1 MPQKTNLNIGPYYDD
16 FDKEKNYYKVL
27 FKPGFP
33 IQARELTTLQ
43 STLQNQI
50 ESFGTH
56 FFKEG
61 SMVIPGSVTY
71 DSNYYAVKINDQHL
85 GIDVSVYIKDL
96 VGKKIRGQQSNV
108 TAVIDN
114 YLLASEDGE
123 VEYITLYVKYLNSGT
138 DNETIQFSD
147 DENLVA
153 EENIIYGNTV
163 IPNQSTIA
171 STISLDATAT
181 GASVG
186 ISSGVYFIRGT
197 FVDVSSDKIILDPYT
212 NTPSYRVGLTI
223 VENIVNSKEDNT
235 LYDNAKGFSNFAAPG
250 ADRLQISTFLSKKS
264 LDDFEDKN
272 FIELVK
278 LENGE
283 IKKLQNKSEYSEIK
297 DYFAKRTY
305 EESGDYTLDR
315 FDIEV
320 TNSLNDGI
328 SSNGLYF
335 EGQTTSQGN
344 IPSENLMCVKVSPG
358 KAYIRGYDVELLGT
372 TVIDVEKPRDIQT
385 VPSTLVPF
393 NFGHVL
399 RVNNVFG
406 TPYVGIN
413 EENNYVTL
421 YKRRKNSNNTQLSS
435 SYEIG
440 RARVYSYNL
449 TDSPYTSNATNWDL
463 NLFDIQT
470 YTYLTVNSE
479 IPETD
484 CPSNSYVQGLSSGA
498 SGYVLEAP
506 TSNTLRLIQTSGSFI
521 QGEQISV
528 NGSNILKRSVE
539 LVESY
544 GIQDVKSVFQNAVS
558 LGLSSNFIADTV
570 LEKTLPPRF
579 GVSDTVTISIGG
591 TVTSAGG
598 NFAGIKK
605 DSIVRYQLPGNLLE
619 TFNRVVSISSDNTE
633 IQLAAVPSVANV
645 CSGVLPSTEVTTS
658 IQIGSPKIISSND
671 KLYFNLPTKNISSV
685 NLNNSS
691 LTVKAQVNQLS
702 TDVEGNLISSISN
715 TGITSAFFVPFDTE
729 RYSVIYSDG
738 TVENLTSDQVS
749 ITNGGSNINIT
760 GLNPGQSG
768 NVTLNATVEKV
779 GLQHKVKNY
788 VRGRKL
794 LVNKTIIGEN
804 ESVTGLT
811 TSNYYGLR
819 VQDRE
824 ISLNVPDAA
833 KVIGIF
839 ESLDEQDPF
848 LDRLTFIT
856 GLNLDSSSVIG
867 EKIVGDNSGAVAQL
881 ISKISSTT
889 VEICYLNSLKFIPG
903 ETVTFK
909 ESNIRAN
916 IQQIEVG
923 KYLNLTDSF
932 TLDNGQRNQY
942 YDYSR
947 IVRNSFSRVPSR
959 RLLVVFD
966 YYEIPANDRGDLY
979 TVNSYPF
986 NMYGDETL
994 SFAEVRNSDILDFRP
1009 RVSEFNSINTSPFSF
1024 TARNFGNLSQNNATL
1039 VIAPNESSVLG
1050 YSHYLPRI
1058 DKVVLNKLGEL
1069 SVIKGVSSTS
1079 PAEPTNVEE
1088 AITLGLINLP
1098 PYLYKPTDASIQLI
1112 DNKRYTMREIGKIEG
1127 RVEKLEV
1134 QTSLSLLELTTK
1146 TLQIQD
1152 ADGLSRFKTG
1162 FFADPFENTSLID
1175 IENPDAKCDID
1186 TEKSELTTPIEFY
1199 TIKPEIALSSGL
1211 NPESADFTQNLALL
1225 DSNARK
1231 TGDLITLAYNEVGW
1245 LEQPFATR
1253 VENIN
1258 PFNMILWVGR
1268 ITLTPSS
1275 DTWVRTVY
1283 LNNGTRTVLGDRNM
1297 NYVENILI
1305 SRTPE
1310 RYIRSRNI
1318 KFSSVGLKPFTR
1330 YYSFFDGN
1338 SRVDIVPK
1346 LLEIQMTSG
1355 IFRIGETVDGFIG
1368 GTKVI
1373 SFRLCQLNHKSGP
1386 YNAPTKF
1393 YTTNPYDRTLTISP
1407 AYSASSTLLNVD
1419 ISSLSEEVIGK
1430 FSGYVTEEVT
1440 LIGKTSLAQ
1449 AKVSNVR
1456 LISDVYGYIE
1466 GSIFI
1471 RNPLSSPPPPVRF
1484 LTGRRTFKLTSSPT
1498 DELNTAGSLLI
1509 SSGETTYL
1517 TSGRLDVF
1525 RQTNVVVRVPPPPPA
1540 PPQPGRPPIDP
1551 LAQTF
1556 TVDETG
1562 AFLSSVDLYFAS
1574 KDENENVTIELRTVE
1589 LGTPT
1594 NQLVQD
1600 FATVTL
1606 EPSQINIS
1614 DNASLATRVT
1624 FPSPIYL
1631 QPNTEYALVLLSP
1644 SSDNYEMWI
1653 GRFGETTV
1661 ETQNLPN
1668 AEAILMTRQYLGGS
1682 LFKSQNGTIWT
1693 ANQNEDLKF
1702 KLYKCSFANSG
1713 VAYFYNPDLNVND
1726 SNVSPLIENPIT
1738 TYPRKIKVGIETTT
1752 NSSIINSLSVGTRV
1766 GRNDSFGTNGY
1777 IEKVGSAINTTSIF
1791 NVGVGYSNGTFFNV
1805 PLFSVTGNG
1814 EGAVATLQF
1823 TDNKLSSVVSIT
1835 NSGSGYSQGDVLGIT
1850 TSAVNK
1856 GTNGYIT
1863 VSSINGIDTLYLTN
1877 VQGEQISEGDELIR
1891 YADNGTLV
1899 TSPAVLRGTSSVIN
1913 PLYEGNVISIEN
1925 YNHGMHADNN
1935 IVKIEDV
1942 TPDTFPTVLTQPL
1955 SSDATVISVA
1965 STLPFSTFEGVP
1977 SSQGYLKINN
1987 EIIFYSGIGDGI
1999 LAINERGVDG
2009 SLVRS
2014 HERNSVVYKYELNG
2028 ISLTRIN
2035 TTHQTLPNNSYLKSL
2050 RDIDTFHL
2058 QIDRGTRTVD
2068 NQQLSFTSE
2077 KICGGSEAKTSKNI
2091 QFNSIVPQVN
2101 VITPGQS
2108 TRVVTQLR
2116 TVSATSCAGSEI
2128 SFIDQGFENIELNQ
2142 NNELPTTRM
2151 VCSRVNEIGRLQ
2163 NLPRNKSLTLT
2174 VAMQSNDSNLSPV
2187 IDTSNMAMVF
2197 GRYKLNNPVS
2207 NYVYDNRV
2215 NLVKGDPHSGIY
2227 VSKRVDLSQPA
2238 TSLKVYLTA
2247 YRDSTSDFRVL
2258 YRLFKPDSDNIS
2270 QNYNLF
2276 PGYDNLIDLNGD
2288 GFGDIVIDPF
2298 QNTGN
2303 PDAFTRSSVEGEFL
2317 EYQYTVDNLE
2327 QFTGFAIKIVLSG
2340 TNEARPPKFKDIRV
2354 IALA

>member
-16 FDKEKNYYKVL
+16 FDKEKNYYRVL

-33 IQARELTTLQ
+33 VQARELTTLQ
-43 STLQNQI
+43 SNLQNQI

-56 FFKEG
+56 LFKEG
-61 SMVIPGSVTY
+61 SMVIPGSITY

-123 VEYITLYVKYLNSGT
+123 VEFITLYVKYLNSGE
-138 DNETIQFSD
+138 DNETLQFFD
-147 DENLVA
+147 DENLVSQ
-153 EENIIYGNTV
+153 ENIVYGNTV
-163 IPNQSTIA
+163 IPNQSTVA
-171 STISLDATAT
+171 TTISLDSTAT
-181 GASVG
+181 GSSVG

-197 FVDVSSDKIILDPYT
+197 FVDVSSSKIILDPYT

-223 VENIVNSKEDNT
+223 VEDIVNSKEDAS
-235 LYDNAKGFSNFAAPG
+235 LFDNAKGFSNFAAPG
-250 ADRLQISTFLSKKS
+250 ADRLKISTFLSKKS

-278 LENGE
+278 IENGE
-283 IKKLQNKSEYSEIK
+283 LKKLQNKSQYSEIK

-305 EESGDYTLDR
+305 EESGDYTLDQ

-328 SSNGLYF
+328 SSDGLYF

-358 KAYIRGYDVELLGT
+358 KSYIRGYDVELLGT
-372 TVIDVEKPRDIQT
+372 TVIDIEKPRDIQT
-385 VPSTLVPF
+385 VQSTLVPF
-393 NFGHVL
+393 NFGHIL
-399 RVNNVFG
+399 RVNNVLG
-406 TPYVGIN
+406 TPYIGIN
-413 EENNYVTL
+413 EDNNYVTL
-421 YKRRKNSNNTQLSS
+421 YKRRRTSNNTQLSS
-435 SYEIG
+435 THEIG

-449 TDSPYTSNATNWDL
+449 TDSPYTSNSTNWDL

-470 YTYLTVNSE
+470 YTYLTINSQ

-484 CPSNSYVQGLSSGA
+484 CPANSYIQGLSSGA
-498 SGYVLEAP
+498 SGYVLESP
-506 TSNTLRLIQTSGSFI
+506 TSNILRILQTSGSFI

-528 NGSNILKRSVE
+528 NGSKILTRSIE

-544 GIQDVKSVFQNAVS
+544 GIQDIRSVFQNS
-558 LGLSSNFIADTV
+558 SLLGLSSNFIADVT
-570 LEKTLPPRF
+570 LEKNLAPRF
-579 GVSDTVTISIGG
+579 GISDTVTISPAG
-591 TVTSAGG
+591 TVTSPGG
-598 NFAGIKK
+598 NFSGIKK
-605 DSIVRYQLPGNLLE
+605 DSIIRYQISGNSLE
-619 TFNRVVSISSDNTE
+619 TFNRVASISSDEKE
-633 IQLAAVPSVANV
+633 IQLEAVPSVSDV
-645 CSGVLPSTEVTTS
+645 CSGSLPSAEITTT
-658 IQIGSPKIISSND
+658 IHIGSGKIISNDD
-671 KLYFNLPTKNISSV
+671 KLYFSLPTKNISSV

-691 LTVKAQVNQLS
+691 LTVKTQIKQLS
-702 TDVEGNLISSISN
+702 TDIEGNLVASISN

-729 RYSVIYSDG
+729 RYSVTYSNG

-749 ITNGGSNINIT
+749 VTNNGSNINIK
-760 GLNPGQSG
+760 GLSINQ
-768 NVTLNATVEKV
+768 NANITLNATVEKV

-794 LVNKTIIGEN
+794 VVNKTVVKEN
-804 ESVTGLT
+804 DNVTGLT

-819 VQDRE
+819 IQDRE

-839 ESLDEQDPF
+839 ESLDGQDPI

-867 EKIVGDNSGAVAQL
+867 EKIVGDTSGAIAQL
-881 ISKISSTT
+881 ITKISSTS
-889 VEICYLNSLKFIPG
+889 VEICYLNSLKFLPG

-932 TLDNGQRNQY
+932 TLDNGQRQQY

-947 IVRNSFSRVPSR
+947 ILRNSFSRMPSR

-979 TVNSYPF
+979 TTNSYPF
-986 NMYGDETL
+986 DMYGDETL
-994 SFAEVRNSDILDFRP
+994 QFSGLRNSDILDFRP
-1009 RVSEFNSINTSPFSF
+1009 RVSEFNSINTSPFTFS
-1024 TARNFGNLSQNNATL
+1024 ARNFGNSSQNNSTL
-1039 VIAPNESSVLG
+1039 VIASNETSVLG
-1050 YSHYLPRI
+1050 YSYYLPRT

-1069 SVIKGVSSTS
+1069 SVIKGVSSTN
-1079 PAEPTNVEE
+1079 PTEPTNIEE
-1088 AITLGLINLP
+1088 AITLALIKLP
-1098 PYLYKPTDASIQLI
+1098 PYLYKPTDATIILI
-1112 DNKRYTMREIGKIEG
+1112 DNKRYTMREIGQIKD
-1127 RVEKLEV
+1127 RVEKLEI
-1134 QTSLSLLELTTK
+1134 QTSLSLLELSTK

-1162 FFADPFENTSLID
+1162 FFADPFENTLLID
-1175 IENPDAKCDID
+1175 IENPDVKCDVD
-1186 TEKSELTTPIEFY
+1186 TEKSELTTPIDFY
-1199 TIKPEIALSSGL
+1199 TIKPEIALSSSL
-1211 NPESADFTQNLALL
+1211 NPETADFTQDLSLL
-1225 DSNARK
+1225 DSNVKK
-1231 TGDLITLAYNEVGW
+1231 TGDLITLSYDEVGW

-1253 VENIN
+1253 VENVN

-1268 ITLTPSS
+1268 VTLSPSS
-1275 DTWVRTVY
+1275 DSWVRTVY
-1283 LNNGTRTVLGDRNM
+1283 LNNGTRTILGDRNI

-1310 RYIRSRNI
+1310 KYIRSRNI

-1330 YYSFFDGN
+1330 YYPFFDGN
-1338 SRVDIVPK
+1338 SRVDIIPK
-1346 LLEIQMTSG
+1346 LLEISMTSG

-1368 GTKVI
+1368 ENKVI
-1373 SFRLCQLNHKSGP
+1373 SFRLCQSNHKSGS
-1386 YNAPTKF
+1386 YNFPTKF
-1393 YTTNPYDRTLTISP
+1393 FTTNPYDRSLTISP
-1407 AYSASSTLLNVD
+1407 TYSASSTLLNVD
-1419 ISSLSEEVIGK
+1419 INSLSEEMIGR
-1430 FSGYVTEEVT
+1430 FGGYVTGEVI

-1449 AKVSNVR
+1449 AKVSNIR
-1456 LISDVYGYIE
+1456 LIGDIYGYVE

-1471 RNPLSSPPPPVRF
+1471 RDPLTSPPPSVRF

-1498 DELNTAGSLLI
+1498 NESNTEGSLLI

-1525 RQTNVVVRVPPPPPA
+1525 RQTNVVVRVPPPPS
-1540 PPQPGRPPIDP
+1540 PPPEPRRPPIDP
-1551 LAQTF
+1551 LAQSF

-1562 AFLSSVDLYFAS
+1562 AFLSSADLYFAS

-1589 LGTPT
+1589 LGIPT

-1600 FATVTL
+1600 FAVVTL

-1614 DNASLATRVT
+1614 DDASLATRVT

-1631 QPNTEYALVLLSP
+1631 QPNTEYALVILSP
-1644 SSDNYEMWI
+1644 SSNNYEMWI

-1661 ETQNLPN
+1661 KTQSLPN
-1668 AEAILMTRQYLGGS
+1668 AESILMTRQYLGGS

-1693 ANQNEDLKF
+1693 ATQNEDLKF
-1702 KLYKCSFANSG
+1702 KIYKCRFVNSG
-1713 VAYFYNPDLNVND
+1713 VVYFYNPDLNAND
-1726 SNVSPLIENPIT
+1726 SNVSTLTENPIT

-1752 NSSIINSLSVGTRV
+1752 NSSIINTISIGTRV
-1766 GRNDSFGTNGY
+1766 GQNDNFGTNGF
-1777 IEKVGSAINTTSIF
+1777 IENVGSSINTTSIF
-1791 NVGVGYSNGTFFNV
+1791 NVGAGYSNGTFSNV
-1805 PLFSVTGNG
+1805 PLFSVTGSG
-1814 EGAVATLQF
+1814 EGAVANLQF
-1823 TDNKLSSVVSIT
+1823 TNNKLASVVSIVS
-1835 NSGSGYSQGDVLGIT
+1835 SGTGYSQGDILGIT
-1850 TSAVNK
+1850 TSSVIK

-1863 VSSINGIDTLYLTN
+1863 VSSIDGIDTLYLTN
-1877 VQGEQISEGDELIR
+1877 VQGEQITEGNELVR
-1891 YADNGTLV
+1891 YAENGSLII
-1899 TSPAVLRGTSSVIN
+1899 SPAVLRGTSSVIN
-1913 PLYEGNVISIEN
+1913 SLYEGNVISIEN
-1925 YNHGMHADNN
+1925 YSHGMHSDTN
-1935 IVKIEDV
+1935 IVKLEDIS
-1942 TPDTFPTVLTQPL
+1942 PDTFPTVLTQPL
-1955 SSDATVISVA
+1955 SSDSTVISVA
-1965 STLPFSTFEGVP
+1965 STLPFSTFEGV
-1977 SSQGYLKINN
+1977 SSPTGYLKVNN
-1987 EIIFYSGIGDGI
+1987 EIIFYSSIGEGILGIGQRGI
-1999 LAINERGVDG
+1999 DG
-2009 SLVRS
+2009 SSIRS
-2014 HERNSVVYKYELNG
+2014 HEKNSIVYKYELNG

-2035 TTHQTLPNNSYLKSL
+2035 TTHNLPNNAYLKSL

-2058 QIDRGTRTVD
+2058 EINRSPRSGG
-2068 NQQLSFTSE
+2068 NQQLSFTTE
-2077 KICGGSEAKTSKNI
+2077 ETCGGNEVKTSKNI
-2091 QFNSIVPQVN
+2091 QFSSIIPQVN

-2108 TRVVTQLR
+2108 TRVITQLR
-2116 TVSATSCAGSEI
+2116 TVSGTSCAGNEI
-2128 SFIDQGFENIELNQ
+2128 SFIDQGFENIELGQ
-2142 NNELPTTRM
+2142 NNDLPTTRL

-2163 NLPRNKSLTLT
+2163 NLPRNKSLTLS
-2174 VAMQSNDSNLSPV
+2174 VEMQSNDSNLSPV
-2187 IDTSNMAMVF
+2187 IDTSNISLVF
-2197 GRYKLNNPVS
+2197 GRYKLNNPIS

-2215 NLVKGDPHSGIY
+2215 NLIKDDPHSGIY
-2227 VSKRVDLSQPA
+2227 ISKKIDLSQPA
-2238 TSLKVYLTA
+2238 SSLKVYLTA
-2247 YRDSTSDFRVL
+2247 YRDFSSDFRVL
-2258 YRLFKPDSDNIS
+2258 YRLFKPDSDNIT
-2270 QNYNLF
+2270 QTYNLF
-2276 PGYDNLIDLNGD
+2276 PGYDNLVDLNGD

-2303 PDAFTRSSVEGEFL
+2303 PDAFVRSSLEGEFL
-2317 EYQYTVDNLE
+2317 EYQYSIDNLE
-2327 QFTGFAIKIVLSG
+2327 QFTGFSIKVVLSG